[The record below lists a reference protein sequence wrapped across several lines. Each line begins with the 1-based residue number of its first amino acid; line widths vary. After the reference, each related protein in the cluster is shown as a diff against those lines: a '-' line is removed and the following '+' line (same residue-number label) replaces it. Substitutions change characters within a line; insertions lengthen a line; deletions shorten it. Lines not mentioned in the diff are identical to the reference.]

1 MYFLCV
7 ASAAHFLIYGGIY
20 MKCTNNMC
28 IYNDENN
35 TCILDEIEI
44 NSLAMCDSYIMITV
58 ERGERNQKRREFLKF
73 YDELD
78 ED

>member
-1 MYFLCV
+1 
-7 ASAAHFLIYGGIY
+7 
-20 MKCTNNMC
+20 MC

-44 NSLAMCDSYIMITV
+44 NSLAMCEDCIMITV